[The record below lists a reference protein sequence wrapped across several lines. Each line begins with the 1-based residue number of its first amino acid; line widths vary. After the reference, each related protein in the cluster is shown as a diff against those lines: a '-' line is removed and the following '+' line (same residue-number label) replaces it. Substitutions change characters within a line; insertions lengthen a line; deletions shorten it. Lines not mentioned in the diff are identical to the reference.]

1 MDWPPKPMAWCRA
14 GVFGYI
20 DDPEIAA
27 IQAFDP
33 AQAKEQLVGTPYEGG
48 QNWPEITMHMRGRRK
63 SLQLRPDGERHRG
76 PAPGK
81 PGHER
86 QHSGLA

>member
-1 MDWPPKPMAWCRA
+1 MVPT

-33 AQAKEQLVGTPYEGG
+33 ALAKEQLVGTPYEGG

-63 SLQLRPDGERHRG
+63 TTTPT
-76 PAPGK
+76 
-81 PGHER
+81 
-86 QHSGLA
+86 